1 MFHKNG
7 PTLIELIKQGLSS
20 TQKGY
25 DLLAPK
31 FDFTPFRTSPIIL
44 NTVMDHL
51 RQYRSYDDALDLCT
65 GTGAG
70 ISALLPIANKKIVG
84 VDWSEPMLNEA
95 RKRFG
100 LLMHKIELIHQDIFT
115 LEYLEQFDLV
125 TCFGAEGHIERH
137 RQKDFIGII
146 YSSLKSGGEFVIV
159 TSEMPSLL
167 SPPLWIYLSFDLI
180 MRVRNI
186 LIKPP
191 FVMYYL
197 NFLLPNVLN
206 LFKKEKWS
214 SVKVVPLEIYGRP
227 TPLRLLIAT
236 KK

>member
-44 NTVMDHL
+44 DAVM
-51 RQYRSYDDALDLCT
+51 RQLGEKRKYDDALDLCT

-70 ISALLPIANKKIVG
+70 ISALLKIVQNNIVG
-84 VDWSEPMLNEA
+84 VDWSEPMLDEA
-95 RKRFG
+95 KKRFG
-100 LLMHKIELIHQDIFT
+100 LLRHKVDLVHQDIFS
-115 LEYLEQFDLV
+115 LEYREQFDLV

-146 YSSLKSGGEFVIV
+146 HSSLRSGGEFVFV
-159 TSEMPSLL
+159 TGEMPSLL
-167 SPPLWIYLSFDLI
+167 SPALWIFLGFDLV

-214 SVKVVPLEIYGRP
+214 SVKVVPLEIWNQP
-227 TPLRLLIAT
+227 TPLRLVIAT

>member
-1 MFHKNG
+1 MFHQNG

-44 NTVMDHL
+44 DAIV
-51 RQYRSYDDALDLCT
+51 RQLAEKRKYNDALDLCT

-70 ISALLPIANKKIVG
+70 ISALLKIVQNKIIG
-84 VDWSEPMLNEA
+84 VDWSEPMLEVA

-100 LLMHKIELIHQDIFT
+100 LLRHKVDLVRQDIFS
-115 LEYLEQFDLV
+115 LKYRDRFDLA

-137 RQKDFIGII
+137 QQNDFIEII
-146 YSSLKSGGEFVIV
+146 HSSLCSGGEFVFV
-159 TSEMPSLL
+159 TNEMPGLL
-167 SPPLWIYLSFDLI
+167 SPALWIYLGFDLV

-197 NFLLPNVLN
+197 NFFLPNVLN

-214 SVKVVPLEIYGRP
+214 SVEVVPLKILDKS
-227 TPLRLLIAT
+227 TLLRLVIAT

>member
-20 TQKGY
+20 TQEGY

-44 NTVMDHL
+44 DAVI
-51 RQYRSYDDALDLCT
+51 RQLEARRKYNDALDLCT

-70 ISALLPIANKKIVG
+70 ISALLKAVSNNIVG
-84 VDWSEPMLNEA
+84 VDWSDPMLEEA
-95 RKRFG
+95 RKRFSM
-100 LLMHKIELIHQDIFT
+100 LRHKVDLVHQDIFS
-115 LEYLEQFDLV
+115 LRYRDQFDLV

-137 RQKDFIGII
+137 QQKDFIEVIH
-146 YSSLKSGGEFVIV
+146 SSLRSGGEFAFV
-159 TSEMPSLL
+159 TSEMPSLI
-167 SPPLWIYLSFDLI
+167 SPALWIYLSFDLM

-191 FVMYYL
+191 FIMYYL
-197 NFLLPNVLN
+197 NFLAPNVLN
-206 LFKKEKWS
+206 LFKKENWS
-214 SVKVVPLEIYGRP
+214 SVEVVPLKIWDIS
-227 TPLRLLIAT
+227 TPLRLVIAT

>member
-7 PTLIELIKQGLSS
+7 PTFTELIQQGLSS

-44 NTVMDHL
+44 DAVM
-51 RQYRSYDDALDLCT
+51 RQLSGKRKYNDALDLCT

-70 ISALLPIANKKIVG
+70 ISALLKIVQNKIVG
-84 VDWSEPMLNEA
+84 VDWSDPMLEEA

-100 LLMHKIELIHQDIFT
+100 LLRHKVDLVHQDIFS
-115 LEYLEQFDLV
+115 LDHRDQFDLV

-137 RQKDFIGII
+137 RQKDFIDIVH
-146 YSSLKSGGEFVIV
+146 SSLRSGGEFAFV

-167 SPPLWIYLSFDLI
+167 SPPLWIYVGFDLV

-206 LFKKEKWS
+206 LFKKQDWS
-214 SVKVVPLEIYGRP
+214 SMKVVPLEICGNP
-227 TPLRLLIAT
+227 TPLRLVIAT